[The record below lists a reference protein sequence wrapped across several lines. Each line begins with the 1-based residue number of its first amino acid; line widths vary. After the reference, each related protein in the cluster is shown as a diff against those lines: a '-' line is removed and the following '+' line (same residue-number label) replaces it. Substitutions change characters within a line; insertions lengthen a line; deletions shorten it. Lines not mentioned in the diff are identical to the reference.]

1 MEKLISLYLLDPKNI
16 EIYLSI
22 FLALISGLLIRIALG
37 LTGQRWVRTYHQTLT
52 YVILPVT
59 TLVVT
64 KVIAGNI
71 ALSLGMIG
79 ALSIVRFR
87 NPVKSPF
94 ELTMF
99 FTLIT
104 IGIAM
109 GVNYKW
115 GILLTLV
122 IVIVVVISKILENI
136 SSKMGKKLFTIS
148 FDEGNEKIFL
158 EMNCKSKF
166 KEIDESK
173 FLTQISKIDKNNYF
187 YRMVFENKKE
197 IDAFVKNLSIDD
209 KDISYE
215 IRYL

>member
-1 MEKLISLYLLDPKNI
+1 MEKFISLYLLDPKNA
-16 EIYLSI
+16 EIYLTI
-22 FLALISGLLIRIALG
+22 FFALISGLIIRITLG
-37 LTGQRWVRTYHQTLT
+37 LTGQRWVKSYHQTLT
-52 YVILPVT
+52 YVVLPVT

-87 NPVKSPF
+87 HPVKSPF

-115 GILLTLV
+115 GILLTFI
-122 IVIVVVISKILENI
+122 IVIIIILSKILENV
-136 SSKMGKKLFTIS
+136 SSNMGKKLFTIS

-158 EMNCKSKF
+158 EINCKSKF

-173 FLTQISKIDKNNYF
+173 FLVQVSKIDENNYF
-187 YRMVFENKKE
+187 YRMVFDNKNQ
-197 IDAFVKNLSIDD
+197 IDDFVKNSLRDE
-209 KDISYE
+209 KNISYE

>member
-1 MEKLISLYLLDPKNI
+1 LLDPKNA
-16 EIYLSI
+16 EIYLTI
-22 FLALISGLLIRIALG
+22 FFALISGLIIRITLG
-37 LTGQRWVRTYHQTLT
+37 LTGQRWVKSYHQTLT
-52 YVILPVT
+52 YVVLPVT

-87 NPVKSPF
+87 HPVKSPF

-115 GILLTLV
+115 GILLTFI
-122 IVIVVVISKILENI
+122 IVIIIILSKILENV
-136 SSKMGKKLFTIS
+136 SSNMGKKLFTIS

-158 EMNCKSKF
+158 EINCKSKF

-173 FLTQISKIDKNNYF
+173 FLVQVSKIDENNYF
-187 YRMVFENKKE
+187 YRMVFDNKNQ
-197 IDAFVKNLSIDD
+197 IDDFVKNSLRDE
-209 KDISYE
+209 KNISYE

>member
-1 MEKLISLYLLDPKNI
+1 MENFISLYLLNPKNL
-16 EIYLSI
+16 EIYLTI
-22 FLALISGLLIRIALG
+22 FFALISGLLIRITLG
-37 LTGQRWVRTYHQTLT
+37 AAGQRWVRTYHQTLT
-52 YVILPVT
+52 YMILPVT

-99 FTLIT
+99 FSLIT

-115 GILLTLV
+115 GVLLTL
-122 IVIVVVISKILENI
+122 IVILIIILSKIFENI
-136 SSKMGKKLFTIS
+136 FLKLGKKLFVIS
-148 FDEGNEKIFL
+148 FDEGNEKVFL
-158 EMNCKSKF
+158 EINSKF
-166 KEIDESK
+166 GLKEIDDNK
-173 FLTQISKIDKNNYF
+173 FLTQVSKIDTNNYF
-187 YRMVFENKKE
+187 YRLTFENKKE
-197 IDAFVKNLSIDD
+197 LDNTMKALPLDD
-209 KDISYE
+209 DQISYE
-215 IRYL
+215 IRYS

>member
-1 MEKLISLYLLDPKNI
+1 MENFISLYLLNPKNL
-16 EIYLSI
+16 EIYLTI
-22 FLALISGLLIRIALG
+22 FFALISGLLIRITLG
-37 LTGQRWVRTYHQTLT
+37 AAGQRWVRTYHQTLT
-52 YVILPVT
+52 YMILPVT

-99 FTLIT
+99 FSLIT

-115 GILLTLV
+115 GVLLTL
-122 IVIVVVISKILENI
+122 IVILIIILSKIFENI
-136 SSKMGKKLFTIS
+136 FLKLGKKLFVIS
-148 FDEGNEKIFL
+148 FDEGNEKVFL
-158 EMNCKSKF
+158 EINSKF
-166 KEIDESK
+166 GLKEIDDNK
-173 FLTQISKIDKNNYF
+173 FLTQVSKIDANNYF
-187 YRMVFENKKE
+187 YRLTFENKKE
-197 IDAFVKNLSIDD
+197 LDNTMKALPLDD
-209 KDISYE
+209 DQISYE
-215 IRYL
+215 IRYS

>member
-1 MEKLISLYLLDPKNI
+1 MEKLINLYFLDPKNI
-16 EIYLSI
+16 EIYLTI
-22 FLALISGLLIRIALG
+22 FFALISGLIIRITLG

-52 YVILPVT
+52 YVVLPVT

-122 IVIVVVISKILENI
+122 IVIIIILSKILENV
-136 SSKMGKKLFTIS
+136 SSNMGKKLFTIS

-158 EMNCKSKF
+158 EINCKSKF
-166 KEIDESK
+166 KKIDESK
-173 FLTQISKIDKNNYF
+173 FLAQVSKIDENNYF
-187 YRMVFENKKE
+187 YRMAFDNKNE
-197 IDAFVKNLSIDD
+197 IDDFVKNFSLDD
-209 KDISYE
+209 KNISYE

>member
-1 MEKLISLYLLDPKNI
+1 MEKLISLYLLDPKNT
-16 EIYLSI
+16 EIYLTILFAS
-22 FLALISGLLIRIALG
+22 ISGIIIRITLG
-37 LTGQRWVRTYHQTLT
+37 LTGQRWVTTYHQTLT
-52 YVILPVT
+52 YVVLPVT
-59 TLVVT
+59 TLVIT
-64 KVIAGNI
+64 KVISGNI

-115 GILLTLV
+115 GILLTFT
-122 IVIVVVISKILENI
+122 IVIIITLSKILENV
-136 SSKMGKKLFTIS
+136 SSNMGKKLFTIS

-158 EMNCKSKF
+158 EINCKSKF

-173 FLTQISKIDKNNYF
+173 FLVQVSKIDENNYF
-187 YRMVFENKKE
+187 YRMVFDNKNQ
-197 IDAFVKNLSIDD
+197 IDDFVKNSLLDQ
-209 KDISYE
+209 KNISYE

>member
-1 MEKLISLYLLDPKNI
+1 MEKLINLYLLDPKNT
-16 EIYLSI
+16 EIYLTI
-22 FLALISGLLIRIALG
+22 FFALISGLIIRITLG

-52 YVILPVT
+52 YVVLPVT

-122 IVIVVVISKILENI
+122 IVFVIILSKILENI
-136 SSKMGKKLFTIS
+136 SSNMGKKLFTIS

-158 EMNCKSKF
+158 EINCKSKF
-166 KEIDESK
+166 KEMDKSK
-173 FLTQISKIDKNNYF
+173 FLSQVSKIDENNYF
-187 YRMVFENKKE
+187 YRMVFDNKNE
-197 IDAFVKNLSIDD
+197 IDDFVKNLPLDD
-209 KDISYE
+209 KNISYE